1 MSERVKPERVK
12 CQRTLPAE
20 LSSPSD
26 AAISRLP
33 MSARRS
39 FGATD
44 ASHRTARVGKSGVA
58 WGLLRKADA
67 LLEEAIG
74 AGDLPTGSGV
84 PTWRPYVVPGSVGR
98 SSCRCRLEAQAKWKR
113 VGSDG
118 RRSARVRSVVE
129 ILRRVV
135 RYACGRGNRRV
146 DRDHGLR
153 FRRILRRGRPFSHGG
168 RRFHRSGRVR
178 AFASVVN
185 KWSVS
190 AVVSGNFLV
199 RTGKWSRI
207 GALRHEYVRLWRN
220 SYPELVV
227 RDLNCSYYENR

>member
-39 FGATD
+39 FGA
-44 ASHRTARVGKSGVA
+44 RTPAT
-58 WGLLRKADA
+58 A
-67 LLEEAIG
+67 LLEWESPVWRG
-74 AGDLPTGSGV
+74 GCSGRRMRFSRKRLGGRSCRPVPVCLPGG
-84 PTWRPYVVPGSVGR
+84 PTWCRGSVGR
-98 SSCRCRLEAQAKWKR
+98 SSCRCRLEAQAKRKR

-129 ILRRVV
+129 VLRRVV
-135 RYACGRGNRRV
+135 LYACGRGNRRV

-190 AVVSGNFLV
+190 AVVSGEFPGPHRQMEPNRGPSARIRTLV
-199 RTGKWSRI
+199 
-207 GALRHEYVRLWRN
+207 A
-220 SYPELVV
+220 ELVPGV
-227 RDLNCSYYENR
+227 GGPRPKLLVL

>member
-74 AGDLPTGSGV
+74 AGDPADRFRCAYLAALRGAGAVLAAAPAGAGSKRKRSGNAWVLMDAAAPAFGAWSKFFAGWSATRAAVETGVSIV
-84 PTWRPYVVPGSVGR
+84 ITDSDSDAFFAEVGR
-98 SSCRCRLEAQAKWKR
+98 FLTAVEDFIGQDASEHLERREQMVR
-113 VGSDG
+113 VGSCFRG
-118 RRSARVRSVVE
+118 ISWSAQANGAESGPFGTNT
-129 ILRRVV
+129 
-135 RYACGRGNRRV
+135 YACGGTRT
-146 DRDHGLR
+146 
-153 FRRILRRGRPFSHGG
+153 
-168 RRFHRSGRVR
+168 RSW
-178 AFASVVN
+178 
-185 KWSVS
+185 WSE
-190 AVVSGNFLV
+190 
-199 RTGKWSRI
+199 T
-207 GALRHEYVRLWRN
+207 
-220 SYPELVV
+220 
-227 RDLNCSYYENR
+227 

>member
-58 WGLLRKADA
+58 WGAAPEGGCAFRGSDW
-67 LLEEAIG
+67 G
-74 AGDLPTGSGV
+74 GRSCRPVPVCLPGRV
-84 PTWRPYVVPGSVGR
+84 TWCRGSVGR
-98 SSCRCRLEAQAKWKR
+98 SSCRCRLEAQAKRKR

-118 RRSARVRSVVE
+118 RRSACVRSVVE
-129 ILRRVV
+129 VLRRVV
-135 RYACGRGNRRV
+135 RYACGRGNRCV

-190 AVVSGNFLV
+190 AVVSGEFPGPHRQMEPNRGPSARIRTLV
-199 RTGKWSRI
+199 
-207 GALRHEYVRLWRN
+207 A
-220 SYPELVV
+220 ELVPGV
-227 RDLNCSYYENR
+227 GGPRPKLLVL

>member
-1 MSERVKPERVK
+1 MSEHVKPDRVK

-20 LSSPSD
+20 LSNPSD

-33 MSARRS
+33 ISARLS

-44 ASHRTARVGKSGVA
+44 ASHRTAQVGKSGVA

-74 AGDLPTGSGV
+74 AGDPADRFRCAYLAALRGAGAVLAAAPAGAGSKRKRSGNAWVLMDAAAPAFGAWSKFFAGWSAARAAVETG
-84 PTWRPYVVPGSVGR
+84 
-98 SSCRCRLEAQAKWKR
+98 
-113 VGSDG
+113 
-118 RRSARVRSVVE
+118 
-129 ILRRVV
+129 
-135 RYACGRGNRRV
+135 V

-153 FRRILRRGRPFSHGG
+153 FRCILRRGRSFSHGG

-185 KWSVS
+185 KWSVL
-190 AVVSGNFLV
+190 AVVSGEFPGPHRQMEPNRGPSARIRTLV
-199 RTGKWSRI
+199 
-207 GALRHEYVRLWRN
+207 A
-220 SYPELVV
+220 ELVPGV
-227 RDLNCSYYENR
+227 GGPRPKLLVL

>member
-1 MSERVKPERVK
+1 MFDVGDPEMPEGKRASPAHLVLDPHGAGGAPMSERVKPERVK

-74 AGDLPTGSGV
+74 AGDPADRFRCAYLAALRGAGAVLAAAPAGAGSKRKRSGNAWVLMDAAAPAFGAWSKFFAGWSSTRAAVETGVSIV
-84 PTWRPYVVPGSVGR
+84 ITDSDSDAFFAEVGR
-98 SSCRCRLEAQAKWKR
+98 FLTA
-113 VGSDG
+113 
-118 RRSARVRSVVE
+118 VE
-129 ILRRVV
+129 DFIGQDASEHLR
-135 RYACGRGNRRV
+135 A
-146 DRDHGLR
+146 
-153 FRRILRRGRPFSHGG
+153 
-168 RRFHRSGRVR
+168 
-178 AFASVVN
+178 
-185 KWSVS
+185 
-190 AVVSGNFLV
+190 
-199 RTGKWSRI
+199 
-207 GALRHEYVRLWRN
+207 
-220 SYPELVV
+220 
-227 RDLNCSYYENR
+227 